1 MSNDDRCRDN
11 MKCRAIVM
19 LFGMFLTSNALAN
32 CSTNDLSSLDR
43 FLSKKG
49 FSKFCY
55 QKLSSQHAIVN
66 VSINGKQSHFVLDS
80 GASVS
85 VVNNDELIKFRL
97 IPTSQIDNAQAT
109 GLGGHVNAQSFNVD
123 SLKIQNFKTNTTH
136 IFAMDLSHVVNALNS
151 ISSVPIAG
159 VIGQDIL
166 VAHEAIIDIASN
178 TLYLKP

>member
-1 MSNDDRCRDN
+1 
-11 MKCRAIVM
+11 MKFKAIIVLLG
-19 LFGMFLTSNALAN
+19 LFSTSVVGAHCSSENA
-32 CSTNDLSSLDR
+32 SSLDK

-49 FSKFCY
+49 FNKFCY
-55 QKLSSQHAIVN
+55 QKLPSQHAILN
-66 VSINGKQSHFVLDS
+66 VTINGQESHFVLDS

-85 VVNNDELIKFRL
+85 VVNNDELLKFRL
-97 IPTSQIDNAQAT
+97 IPTSKVDNAQAT
-109 GLGGHVNAQSFNVD
+109 GLGGNVSAQSFNVE

-136 IFAMDLSHVVNALNS
+136 IFAMDLSHVVNALNN
-151 ISSVPIAG
+151 ISSVPIDG

>member
-1 MSNDDRCRDN
+1 

-19 LFGMFLTSNALAN
+19 LLGMFLTSNVLAN
-32 CSTNDLSSLDR
+32 CSTENLSSLDR
-43 FLSKKG
+43 FLSQKG

-97 IPTSQIDNAQAT
+97 IPTSEIDNAQAT
-109 GLGGHVNAQSFNVD
+109 GLGGNVNAQSFNVD

>member
-1 MSNDDRCRDN
+1 
-11 MKCRAIVM
+11 
-19 LFGMFLTSNALAN
+19 MFTSTVVAN
-32 CSTNDLSSLDR
+32 CSSKNPSSLDR
-43 FLSKKG
+43 FLSKQG
-49 FSKFCY
+49 FNKFCY

-66 VSINGKQSHFVLDS
+66 VTINGQEAHFVLDS

-85 VVNNDELIKFRL
+85 VVNNEELVKFRL
-97 IPTSQIDNAQAT
+97 IPTAQIDNAQAT
-109 GLGGHVNAQSFNVD
+109 GLGGNVSAQSFNVD

-136 IFAMDLSHVVNALNS
+136 IFAMDLSHVVNALNN
-151 ISSVPIAG
+151 ISSVPIDG